1 MSELTYHISPGDEV
15 KASEY
20 VQNLEDLKLAT
31 RTIGPAD
38 IDAGSIDY
46 RHMDGTWKLVAQYSD
61 FSTVYSTAG
70 SVPAD
75 QLLLPSS
82 ASTKTT
88 VGTLS
93 PALVYAKLNFH
104 STGGNSMIGIGIYL
118 NGSRVEWIQ
127 AAMEDGARTT
137 LNIFYM
143 FEAATVGGQ
152 ELIQF
157 RLDNTVTAANFSISD
172 FEMHVMSARA

>member
-1 MSELTYHISPGDEV
+1 VSELTYHISPGDEV
-15 KASEY
+15 KVSEY

-31 RTIGPAD
+31 RTIGPED
-38 IDAGSIDY
+38 IDTGSIDY

-61 FSTVYSTAG
+61 FSTTYASA
-70 SVPAD
+70 SVAAD
-75 QLLLPSS
+75 QLLLPTS

-118 NGSRVEWIQ
+118 NGSRVERIQ
-127 AAMEDGARTT
+127 AAMEDGAKTT

-152 ELIQF
+152 ELIEF